1 MRYSFLG
8 ADTRLSAQV
17 LNEQSSATMIALHG
31 MRDQGESFRLLAEAM
46 PEVRLIIPD
55 LRGHGRSD
63 HPGVYSMTHFV
74 ADLLAVYRFFGLA
87 SVHLLG
93 HSLGGHIVSRFSG
106 MFPERVDRLIIAD
119 GFGPPRPK
127 DPPDTA
133 GLALGLREQVE
144 TLWSMGRGSRPMQN
158 LTVARERYQHNNPNL
173 SQARIAHLVQE
184 GTRELPTGDV
194 GWRWDPR
201 VQQVWNTF
209 SHADSESLLSCIRS
223 ETCVITGSE
232 GLAYWLRMHPELAGQ
247 DLHYQREL
255 QRRIA
260 LFSVPVLNVVLKGA
274 GHMVHYD
281 APEAFCGAVQRFI
294 GAGST

>member
-1 MRYSFLG
+1 
-8 ADTRLSAQV
+8 
-17 LNEQSSATMIALHG
+17 
-31 MRDQGESFRLLAEAM
+31 
-46 PEVRLIIPD
+46 
-55 LRGHGRSD
+55 
-63 HPGVYSMTHFV
+63 
-74 ADLLAVYRFFGLA
+74 
-87 SVHLLG
+87 
-93 HSLGGHIVSRFSG
+93 
-106 MFPERVDRLIIAD
+106 
-119 GFGPPRPK
+119 
-127 DPPDTA
+127 
-133 GLALGLREQVE
+133 
-144 TLWSMGRGSRPMQN
+144 MQN
-158 LTVARERYQHNNPNL
+158 LMVARERYQHNNPSL

-201 VQQVWNTF
+201 VQQVWSTF

-232 GLAYWLRMHPELAGQ
+232 GLAYWLKMHSELVGQ

-260 LFSVPVLNVVLKGA
+260 LFSVPVLNVVLEGA